1 MRLLPV
7 HPIFRDLEKL
17 GCGFIKAKRQSGRR
31 SDNLGHARQ
40 EGAASTFVGMTGFGA
55 SGPAEKFYD
64 HFNIATK
71 AVNAAPRA
79 RENNR

>member
-1 MRLLPV
+1 
-7 HPIFRDLEKL
+7 
-17 GCGFIKAKRQSGRR
+17 
-31 SDNLGHARQ
+31 
-40 EGAASTFVGMTGFGA
+40 MTGFGA